1 MGSRVSGFWA
11 VAPTPSGMV
20 LAFMGASDFGF
31 GVEGLGRFGL
41 PGPLWIPL

>member
-11 VAPTPSGMV
+11 VAPT
-20 LAFMGASDFGF
+20 ASDFGF